1 MKKYKRQAVELK
13 ARWSIK
19 RQGRRFLSGKQ
30 PGNDVKQLKPKG
42 RCLTEKRKRKNATV
56 NICTY
61 NVRTLVEE
69 DNLDRLVEEA
79 DRIDWDIIG
88 LAKHTEKEKESQ

>member
-1 MKKYKRQAVELK
+1 MKEYKRKAVELK

-19 RQGRRFLSGKQ
+19 RQGSRFLSGKQ

-42 RCLTEKRKRKNATV
+42 RRLAEKRKRKNATV

-61 NVRTLVEE
+61 NVRTLGKE
-69 DNLDRLVEEA
+69 DNLDRLVDEA
-79 DRIDWDIIG
+79 DRIDWGII
-88 LAKHTEKEKESQ
+88 